1 MNSSFLSALR
11 QLMSFPKARG
21 CPVGPSFVAA
31 SVEAVHWNGPLL
43 TGPCP
48 LPPISGGHVF
58 APLPSVSS
66 FTSLE
71 ACMCSFQPGC
81 FTSATLLAGRD
92 PDGEQ
97 VACVFVSSGPSTVP
111 DTPVSGECS
120 NKDCQCE
127 CQRRRRRHGE
137 EGVHLSSGLCISL
150 ELVAAPWLKAG
161 RAREPI
167 GGEPPRSA
175 VHSMTLLLCLDQ

>member
-1 MNSSFLSALR
+1 MRSKPLRSGVTLGMNSSFLSALR

-21 CPVGPSFVAA
+21 CPVGPSFGAA

-71 ACMCSFQPGC
+71 ACMCSFQPGR

-127 CQRRRRRHGE
+127 CQRRRRRAWRGRCSPQFRALHQPG
-137 EGVHLSSGLCISL
+137 
-150 ELVAAPWLKAG
+150 AG
-161 RAREPI
+161 
-167 GGEPPRSA
+167 GS
-175 VHSMTLLLCLDQ
+175 TLA